1 MISEKVI
8 RNLRSNLIK
17 QCSQHICDIPV
28 TIEKEMF
35 GEVPC
40 YWVKTA
46 QTTTDQV
53 IFYLH
58 GGSNVMGSIKSH
70 KNVVTRIAHQVGIQ
84 ALFVEFSLAPE
95 YPFPKGFQDIL
106 QVYKEL
112 LNKYSSKDIIV
123 MGDSAGGQQGLA
135 LLLKLKDERVSL
147 PMAYVGLSPAVDIT
161 SGTLKDNIE
170 RIKGQDP
177 IIADIDEIISLL
189 KLYYTHHSPSNPLIS
204 PFYGDLTGLPPML
217 IQVSTTEALVFQCE
231 DFVDKAKASGV
242 NVTLEKYEGELHT
255 WQFYNPNTLSS
266 QKSFKNI
273 ASFIQKH
280 IRPIFST

>member
-8 RNLRSNLIK
+8 CNLRSNLIK

-40 YWVKTA
+40 YWIKTA
-46 QTTTDQV
+46 QTTARQV

-58 GGSNVMGSIKSH
+58 GGSNVMGSIESH
-70 KNVVTRIAHQVGIQ
+70 KNVVTHIAHQAGVQ
-84 ALFVEFSLAPE
+84 ALFLEFSLAPE
-95 YPFPKGFQDIL
+95 HPFPKGFQDIL

-112 LNKYSSKDIIV
+112 LHKYSPKDIIV

-135 LLLKLKDERVSL
+135 LLLKLKEEQVSL
-147 PMAYVGLSPAVDIT
+147 PAAYVGLSPAVDIT
-161 SGTLKDNIE
+161 LGTLQDNIE
-170 RIKGQDP
+170 RIQGQDP
-177 IIADIDEIISLL
+177 IIADIDEIIPLL

-204 PFYGDLTGLPPML
+204 PFYGNLAGLPPML

-231 DFVDKAKASGV
+231 DFVEKAKASGV
-242 NVTLEKYEGELHT
+242 NVTLEKYQNELHA
-255 WQFYNPNTLSS
+255 WQLYNPNSLAS

-273 ASFIQKH
+273 AAFIQRH
-280 IRPIFST
+280 I